1 VSHVDERLGE
11 LGGRLAAIET
21 QVGRLLDR
29 ADAAPAVAPADPHSG
44 VKTAVTFVAAVVVPI
59 LVAVL
64 GGYFALKGAGLR

>member
-1 VSHVDERLGE
+1 VAHVDERLGE
-11 LGGRLAAIET
+11 LGGRLAALET
-21 QVGRLLDR
+21 QVGRLLDH
-29 ADAAPAVAPADPHSG
+29 ADAAPAAVPVDPHSG